1 MDGARIHE
9 VSPENAR
16 FPGATRY
23 SMVTGLMASPSHKA
37 WNSFRRE
44 GPYWN
49 YLVRFIRSRNIFRGR
64 EDRVEEAVMNACE
77 KIAKFM
83 ETRRYECR
91 EAGKGYF
98 RKFIKV
104 VAWSAA
110 MDLYREIRRQE
121 QIAAEGPRADGA
133 SELDETYHD
142 MVKANERHEKML
154 AKERPAGGMGAEI
167 AEMFDY
173 RTKMSEADL
182 AWVRQLQTHVL
193 FIALGYVLANERVS
207 AEKRELLR
215 LRYGLGMAVKEI
227 MALPQFAAK
236 DRRAF
241 DTQMCRAK
249 DELRKEVKAW
259 WALVAPDKNDFADE
273 AVLRFWREFGR
284 KEGRART
291 ARALQDKAVR
301 IAGRIR

>member
-1 MDGARIHE
+1 MSE
-9 VSPENAR
+9 VPDHKAFSENAR
-16 FPGATRY
+16 LPGVTRY
-23 SMVTGLMASPSHKA
+23 SMVTGLMASPSDEA

-49 YLVRFIRSRNIFRGR
+49 YLVRFVRGKNIFRGR

-83 ETRRYECR
+83 ETKRYEYR

-110 MDLYREIRRQE
+110 LDLYKEIRRQE
-121 QIAAEGPRADGA
+121 QVEAEDPGTDGA
-133 SELDETYHD
+133 SESDETYHD
-142 MVKANERHEKML
+142 MVTANARHEKTL
-154 AKERPAGGMGAEI
+154 AKARSAGGMGAEI
-167 AEMFDY
+167 AEIFDY
-173 RTKMSEADL
+173 RTRVSEADL
-182 AWVRQLQTHVL
+182 AWVRKLQTHVL
-193 FIALGYVLANERVS
+193 FAALTYVLSDERVS
-207 AEKRELLR
+207 AERREMLR
-215 LRYGLGMAVKEI
+215 LRYGLGMDVKEI
-227 MALPQFAAK
+227 LALPRFAAK

-259 WALVAPDKNDFADE
+259 WALVAPDRNDFADE
-273 AVLRFWREFGR
+273 AVLRLWRELGK

-291 ARALQDKAVR
+291 AKILQDKAVK
-301 IAGRIR
+301 IAGRIK